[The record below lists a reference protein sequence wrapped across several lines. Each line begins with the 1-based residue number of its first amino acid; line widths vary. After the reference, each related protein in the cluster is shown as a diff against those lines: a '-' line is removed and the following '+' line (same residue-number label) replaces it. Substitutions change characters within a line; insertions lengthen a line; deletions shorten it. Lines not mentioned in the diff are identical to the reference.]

1 MLWVSARCAWP
12 VSHWPGSLYLNH
24 LRIMSPLCSWVLR
37 LLFVWQPVWL
47 FQAVEPPEQSA
58 PTSVNVCEL
67 CVCGNETLS
76 CVGLSPEERL
86 QAVPVPEPDS
96 YNSIFTVL

>member
-1 MLWVSARCAWP
+1 
-12 VSHWPGSLYLNH
+12 
-24 LRIMSPLCSWVLR
+24 MSPLCSWVLR

-96 YNSIFTVL
+96 YNGIFTVLDFQGNSISYIDENTWKPYRLTEKL